1 MITLR
6 LAICPPLAAFRA
18 MMPHGGSRMAVG
30 RELKWSAVKAA
41 IIANALLVTGAI
53 THPGASSETNAYADV

>member
-1 MITLR
+1 M
-6 LAICPPLAAFRA
+6 
-18 MMPHGGSRMAVG
+18 GESRMAVG